1 MEREPGQPYD
11 SPLLPEDALPC
22 VWMTAGLVAYKLCDR
37 EYECENCPYDAA
49 LQGGTIVSQELHA
62 KGAPLAKWEFREDR
76 SYHRSHGWIQQITDT
91 NLRYGLDIFAG
102 RLLAHATSVV
112 LPPVRS
118 RIIRDR
124 PACWVVDEAELI
136 PLRSPVS
143 GTVTGVNMKVQ
154 HTPSLLATSPY
165 DDGWLL
171 EVECSG
177 GLDTQSDLFSAE
189 EIEEQTLLQLK
200 RFHQEGL
207 QDVPAEVDV
216 GPTLADGGEPVTD
229 LRRILGTRRYYHLV
243 LDFLS

>member
-1 MEREPGQPYD
+1 MEREPGQPHD
-11 SPLLPEDALPC
+11 SPLLPEGTLPC
-22 VWMTAGLVAYKLCDR
+22 VWMTAGLVAYKLCDM
-37 EYECENCPYDAA
+37 EYDCDNCPYDTA
-49 LQGGTIVSQELHA
+49 LQGGRIVSQELHI
-62 KGAPLAKWEFREDR
+62 KGAPPAKWEFRGDR
-76 SYHRSHGWIQQITDT
+76 RYHRSHGWVQAVNETYM
-91 NLRYGLDIFAG
+91 RYGLDVFAG

-118 RIIRDR
+118 RIVRDR

-136 PLRSPVS
+136 PLRSPIS
-143 GTVTGVNMKVQ
+143 GTVTRVNMKVQ

-171 EVECSG
+171 EVECGSTIDKHG
-177 GLDTQSDLFSAE
+177 GLFSAE
-189 EIEEQTLLQLK
+189 EIEEQTVLQLR

-207 QDVPAEVDV
+207 QDLAVDAEV